1 MTTPPPAE
9 SPAVARR
16 RLRLALRRAR
26 EDKGFTQHQVA
37 EEMEWSIS
45 KVMRI
50 ESGEVTVSVND
61 TRSLLNYLGV
71 TDSDEV
77 ARLVQSARDARKR
90 EWWDEARYREHVPPA
105 LRRLIQFET
114 EARSIHY
121 FFPMIIPGPLQVP
134 DYARA
139 ILRAHFGNVDT
150 DQSAARLEARQRRR
164 QAFLSR
170 RDAPTVRLLLDES
183 VLQRT
188 LGDFGLLSRQLFDL
202 QALAEQGRVIV
213 RIIPFTAAVAL
224 PLLGTF
230 EIYGL
235 GGESATGDRDNGI
248 DDAVMY
254 RESNLLD
261 ELVEDQAA
269 VSRHLT
275 VFENLWDGA
284 HDEATSLQMIQEA
297 AEKAAASSAAV
308 SNRSSG

>member
-1 MTTPPPAE
+1 MTTPPGE

-26 EDKGFTQHQVA
+26 EEMGYTQHQVA

-61 TRSLLNYLGV
+61 TRSLLTYLGV
-71 TDSDEV
+71 TDREEV

-90 EWWDEARYREHVPPA
+90 EWWDEPRYREHVPPA

-114 EARSIHY
+114 EARSIRY

-139 ILRAHFGNVDT
+139 ILRAHFGDVDT
-150 DQSAARLEARQRRR
+150 ELTAARLEARQRRR
-164 QAFLSR
+164 QAFLGR
-170 RDAPTVRLLLDES
+170 RDAPDVRLLLDES

-188 LGDFGLLSRQLFDL
+188 LGDFGLLSKQLFDL
-202 QALAEQGRVIV
+202 HALAGQGRVTV

-235 GGESATGDRDNGI
+235 GGGDSALEDGDNGV

-275 VFENLWDGA
+275 VFENLWAGA
-284 HDEATSLQMIQEA
+284 HDEATSIQMIQEA
-297 AEKAAASSAAV
+297 AEKAAAASAG
-308 SNRSSG
+308 SGR

>member
-26 EDKGFTQHQVA
+26 EEKGFTQHQVA

-61 TRSLLNYLGV
+61 TRSLLTYLGV

-77 ARLVQSARDARKR
+77 SRLVQSARDARKR

-114 EARSIHY
+114 EARAIHY
-121 FFPMIIPGPLQVP
+121 FYPMIIPGPLQVE

-139 ILRAHFGNVDT
+139 ILRSHFGTSDT
-150 DQSAARLEARQRRR
+150 AIGEVRLEARQRRR
-164 QAFLSR
+164 QGFLGR
-170 RDAPTVRLLLDES
+170 RDDPLVRLLLDES
-183 VLQRT
+183 VLYRT
-188 LGDFGLLSRQLFDL
+188 LGDFNLLSKQLFDL
-202 QALAEQGRVIV
+202 HSLTAQSRITV
-213 RIIPFTAAVAL
+213 RIIPFTADIAF

-235 GGESATGDRDNGI
+235 SKSDMDSADGI

-254 RESNLLD
+254 RESDQLD

-275 VFENLWDGA
+275 VFEVMWAGSLN
-284 HDEATSLQMIQEA
+284 EATSTQMILEA
-297 AEKAAASSAAV
+297 AQNAASKASRA
-308 SNRSSG
+308 GM